1 MINEIAKFIKIP
13 SILYIKCN
21 YRHKNKK
28 VKQKIK
34 DKLKMIYVAYINFIK
49 DNRLEISDKIENE
62 DYILENSTN
71 IL

>member
-1 MINEIAKFIKIP
+1 
-13 SILYIKCN
+13 
-21 YRHKNKK
+21 
-28 VKQKIK
+28 
-34 DKLKMIYVAYINFIK
+34 MIYVAYINFIK